1 MDVLFNGSEEGQDE
15 FILKN
20 KTPKK
25 EPPNI
30 RDPAV
35 FAPIFEEKNRDLVL
49 YFTRPVMDGFLSL
62 LDDLD
67 YLHQRN
73 TGQSLFKSFT
83 WSTKT
88 TELEKIIKQIANPL
102 TKKTMQDKYNALLTS
117 AKKVP
122 IDRAHSYSV
131 IRNTVVN
138 LVKSVV
144 EQDVAVRDELS
155 LGQLE

>member
-1 MDVLFNGSEEGQDE
+1 MDVLFNGSDEGQDE

-25 EPPNI
+25 DPPNI

-35 FAPIFEEKNRDLVL
+35 FAALFEEKNRDNVL
-49 YFTRPVMDGFLSL
+49 YFTKPVMDGFLSL

-67 YLHQRN
+67 YLHKKT
-73 TGQSLFKSFT
+73 TGQSLLNTFV

-88 TELEKIIKQIANPL
+88 NELEKIIRSIVNPL
-102 TKKTMQDKYNALLTS
+102 TRKTMHDKYNALLTS

-122 IDRAHSYSV
+122 IDRAHSYAV
-131 IRNTVVN
+131 IR
-138 LVKSVV
+138 
-144 EQDVAVRDELS
+144 
-155 LGQLE
+155 